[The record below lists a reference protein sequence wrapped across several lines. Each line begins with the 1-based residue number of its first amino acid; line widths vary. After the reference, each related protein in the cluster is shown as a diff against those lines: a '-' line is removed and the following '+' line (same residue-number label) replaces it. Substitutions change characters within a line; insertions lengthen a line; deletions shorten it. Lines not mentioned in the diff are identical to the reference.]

1 MTQSKSMEI
10 LKSAI
15 LLEQRGSAFYSKVA
29 SATESP
35 AVTTRSP
42 FFSMMAEE
50 ERRHIKVL
58 SEQAKSVQEAGVF
71 SSSSI
76 QAEESSQV
84 ATRVLS
90 EELKDQ
96 IAAAGFEAAAVSA
109 AMAMEEQAIRLYS
122 ERADA
127 SDDPEEKRLY
137 RWLAEWESEHLQFL
151 SAIDRD
157 ITEKIWF
164 DNSYWPF

>member
-35 AVTTRSP
+35 AVKA

-50 ERRHIKVL
+50 ERRHVKVL

-84 ATRVLS
+84 AARVLS

>member
-35 AVTTRSP
+35 AVKA

>member
-10 LKSAI
+10 LKTAI

-29 SATESP
+29 SSTESP
-35 AVTTRSP
+35 AVKA

-71 SSSSI
+71 SSTPI
-76 QAEESSQV
+76 QPEEHSQV
-84 ATRVLS
+84 AARVLS
-90 EELKDQ
+90 EELKEQ

-109 AMAMEEQAIRLYS
+109 AMAMEEKSIRLYS
-122 ERADA
+122 DRAKE

-151 SAIDRD
+151 AAIDRD